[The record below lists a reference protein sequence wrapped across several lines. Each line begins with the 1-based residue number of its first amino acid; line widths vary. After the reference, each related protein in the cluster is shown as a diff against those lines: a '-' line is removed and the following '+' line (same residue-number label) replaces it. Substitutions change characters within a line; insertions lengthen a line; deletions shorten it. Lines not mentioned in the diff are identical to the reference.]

1 MLQKDTSASSKMHF
15 LKIIITRNKEVKE
28 DVKTEAE
35 FRVIEDEVTRQEM
48 NVASRSWESQGNE
61 FSPGA

>member
-1 MLQKDTSASSKMHF
+1 M
-15 LKIIITRNKEVKE
+15 RVRE

-61 FSPGA
+61 FSPRA